1 MNKYANDFRELEIYK
16 KSKEIVLKIYSL
28 TNKEKFSKDFALR
41 EQIRRAGISIMSN
54 IAEGFDRA
62 SKKEFV
68 VFLNYAKG
76 SNGEVRAQLDIA
88 QSVQYITDEE
98 YEELEEKLIIN
109 GKMISSMI
117 RKMKEQIK

>member
-1 MNKYANDFRELEIYK
+1 MNRYANDFKELEIYK
-16 KSKEIVLKIYSL
+16 KSKEIVLKIYNL

-62 SKKEFV
+62 SKREFV

-76 SNGEVRAQLDIA
+76 SNGEMRAQLDIA
-88 QSVQYITDEE
+88 QNVQYITDEE
-98 YEELEEKLIIN
+98 YEELEERLIIN

>member
-1 MNKYANDFRELEIYK
+1 MSKYANDFKELEIYK
-16 KSKEIVLKIYSL
+16 NSKEIVLKIYNL
-28 TNKEKFSKDFALR
+28 ANKEKFSKDFALR

-62 SKKEFV
+62 SKKEFI

-76 SNGEVRAQLDIA
+76 SNGEVRAQLNIA
-88 QSVQYITDEE
+88 QSVQYITYTE
-98 YEELEEKLIIN
+98 YEELEERLIIN

-117 RKMKEQIK
+117 KRMKEQII

>member
-1 MNKYANDFRELEIYK
+1 MSKYANDFKELEIYK
-16 KSKEIVLKIYSL
+16 NSKEIVLKIYSL
-28 TNKEKFSKDFALR
+28 TNKEKFSKDLALR
-41 EQIRRAGISIMSN
+41 EQIIRAGISIMSN
-54 IAEGFDRA
+54 IAEGFDRE

-88 QSVQYITDEE
+88 QSVQYITDTE
-98 YEELEEKLIIN
+98 YEELEERLIRN

-117 RKMKEQIK
+117 KKIKEQII